1 MERPVLDGTGKIVV
15 SDAKDCSRPR
25 IGESVIVPGSAGN
38 GAGAMKKRPAVALLI
53 ETSNAYARGLL
64 AGIVRYARELH
75 PAWSIRLVEQGRGD
89 PPPAWLRTWRGDGI
103 VARIETPRI
112 AEAVTETG
120 LPVVDV
126 SAARHVPGVPWVE
139 TDDSAIA
146 NLAATHLLE
155 RGFRHFAFCGEPGF
169 NWSKWRE
176 VAFVRLLAEQG
187 HDCAVFIP
195 GTNRRQTTERE
206 ALAAWIAG
214 LPKPVGV
221 MACYDIKAQQLLDAC
236 RDAGAAVPDE
246 VAVIGVDN
254 DELLCELSFP
264 PLSSVIPDSRRA
276 GYEAARLL
284 DRLMA
289 GSRVPAE
296 PVLVPPLGVA
306 TRQSTDVLAIE
317 DRDIAQA
324 VRFIREHA
332 CDGISVGDVLRV
344 VPLSRRAFE
353 KRFLDRLGRTPHQE
367 ILRLK
372 IVRAEQL
379 LAETDLNLASIAERT
394 GFRHAEY
401 LSVAFKRAT
410 GRTPGRHRAAH
421 REIGRQA

>member
-1 MERPVLDGTGKIVV
+1 RSASFRICFAAAGT
-15 SDAKDCSRPR
+15 
-25 IGESVIVPGSAGN
+25 
-38 GAGAMKKRPAVALLI
+38 MKKRPAVALLI

-75 PAWSIRLVEQGRGD
+75 PPWSIRLVEQGRGD
-89 PPPAWLRTWRGDGI
+89 PPPAWLRDWRGDGI
-103 VARIETPRI
+103 VARIETPVI
-112 AEAVTETG
+112 AEAVLATG

-139 TDDSAIA
+139 TDDAAIA
-146 NLAATHLLE
+146 RLAAEHLLE
-155 RGFRHFAFCGEPGF
+155 RGFRKFGFCGEPGF
-169 NWSKWRE
+169 NWSTWRE
-176 VAFVRLLAEQG
+176 QAFVRDLAERG
-187 HDCAVFIP
+187 DSCSVFEP
-195 GTNRRQTTERE
+195 PADSRRASERE
-206 ALAAWIAG
+206 AMARWVAG

-236 RDAGAAVPDE
+236 RDAGVAVPDE
-246 VAVIGVDN
+246 VAVLGVDN

-289 GSRVPAE
+289 GREVPAE

-332 CDGISVGDVLRV
+332 CDGITVGDVLRI

-372 IVRAEQL
+372 IARAEQL
-379 LAETDLNLASIAERT
+379 LAETDLSLAAIAERT

-410 GRTPGRHRAAH
+410 GRTPGRHRAAC
-421 REIGRQA
+421 RVVGAS

>member
-1 MERPVLDGTGKIVV
+1 
-15 SDAKDCSRPR
+15 
-25 IGESVIVPGSAGN
+25 
-38 GAGAMKKRPAVALLI
+38 MKKRPAVLLLI

-75 PAWSIRLVEQGRGD
+75 PPWSIRLVEQGRGD

-103 VARIETPRI
+103 VARIETPLI
-112 AEAVTETG
+112 AEAVTATG

-139 TDDSAIA
+139 TDDAAITR
-146 NLAATHLLE
+146 LAAEHLLE
-155 RGFRHFAFCGEPGF
+155 RGFRQFAYCGEPGF
-169 NWSKWRE
+169 NWSRWRE
-176 VAFVRLLAEQG
+176 ASFVRHLAERRFN
-187 HDCAVFIP
+187 CSVFQP
-195 GTNRRQTTERE
+195 HTGRRRSSERE
-206 ALAAWIAG
+206 ALAAWIAA

-236 RDAGAAVPDE
+236 RDADVAVPDE

-264 PLSSVIPDSRRA
+264 PLSSVIPDSNRA

-289 GSRVPAE
+289 GERVPAE

-317 DRDIAQA
+317 DRDIARA

-332 CDGISVGDVLRV
+332 CDGINVDDVLRH

-372 IVRAEQL
+372 IFRAERL
-379 LAETDLNLASIAERT
+379 LAETDLTLAAIAERA

-401 LSVAFKRAT
+401 LSVAFKRVT
-410 GRTPGRHRAAH
+410 GRTPGAYRSDHHPTVRP
-421 REIGRQA
+421 